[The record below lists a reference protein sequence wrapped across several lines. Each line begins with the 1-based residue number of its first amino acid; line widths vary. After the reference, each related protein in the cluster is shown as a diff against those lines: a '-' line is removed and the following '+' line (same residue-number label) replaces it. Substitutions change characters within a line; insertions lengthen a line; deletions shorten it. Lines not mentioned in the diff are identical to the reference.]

1 MVRLPMLQSLFSGDA
16 DTQRR
21 RICHGVWDTGVLA
34 PQCGP
39 LTKRINITWALGR
52 KKAFQVPA
60 LPPALLI
67 QNLCFNKILR

>member
-1 MVRLPMLQSLFSGDA
+1 MPMLQSLFSGDA

-39 LTKRINITWALGR
+39 LTKRINITWALVGD
-52 KKAFQVPA
+52 ADYQGP
-60 LPPALLI
+60 I
-67 QNLCFNKILR
+67 QTD